1 MYSKDFPMNLAKQD
15 ATPNLTTHDRVEL
28 VFNFDIATSAEE
40 RSSLAMKLADFLDE
54 NGWTHENGFFLEPPK
69 CEEGSTIVTIVVFAL
84 RGVATGVLGAIGA
97 LFFRFLR
104 KKVKSGSLGVLG
116 ATGALFFRFLR
127 KKVKS
132 GSLASNRS
140 QGSGLAPKE
149 DIAMIEKSERQYGE
163 IYGLNQ
169 LPIGLD
175 LPFPDEFFAAPKV
188 VIEQKVT
195 LLTPE
200 GVTKQYTRKVEVIE
214 GKIKRNTISQD
225 EYFE

>member
-15 ATPNLTTHDRVEL
+15 ETPSLRTHDRVEL

-54 NGWTHENGFFLEPPK
+54 NGWTHENGFFLKPPK
-69 CEEGSTIVTIVVFAL
+69 CEEGSTILTIVVFAL
-84 RGVATGVLGAIGA
+84 RGVAT
-97 LFFRFLR
+97 
-104 KKVKSGSLGVLG
+104 GVLG

-132 GSLASNRS
+132 GSLASNKS

-149 DIAMIEKSERQYGE
+149 DIAMIEKSERQYSE

-214 GKIKRNTISQD
+214 GKIKQNTISQD